1 MKFNRSYRLTID
13 VSDSEKI
20 VIEPPFTIRFSMV
33 RDTQSSINQ
42 LTLSII
48 NLGEKTRNKIF
59 QDRYDFLTY
68 KRVIL
73 EAGYKDLTK
82 IFQGNLFEAYSE
94 RQQTE
99 IVTNIVARDGG
110 HDIYNSLTSK
120 TLQGLTKREV
130 IDSLIGEFSEVKQG
144 KIGEIE
150 GAFLR
155 PVVLEGNTYELI
167 RIYGGSLVYI
177 DLERLHILKENEI
190 VSAAIPLINSKNGLL
205 ETPRRRNSL
214 VTITTL
220 FQPNIILSQLVE
232 IQSDVFSL
240 FDGQYKVIGLTHSGI
255 ISDAVGGGL
264 KSTFNLLVESVLF
277 GKFKEPI

>member
-1 MKFNRSYRLTID
+1 MKLNRSYRLTID

-20 VIEPPFTIRFSMV
+20 IIEPPFTIRFSLV
-33 RDTQSSINQ
+33 RNTQSSVNN

-59 QDRYDFLTY
+59 QDRYDFLQY
-68 KRVIL
+68 KRVTF
-73 EAGYKDLTK
+73 EAGYNDLTK
-82 IFQGNLFEAYSE
+82 IFQGDLFEAYSE
-94 RQQTE
+94 RQRTE
-99 IVTNIVARDGG
+99 IVTRIVARDGG

-130 IDSLIGEFSEVKQG
+130 IDGLIGEFSEVKQG
-144 KIGEIE
+144 KIGELE
-150 GAFLR
+150 GSFLR

-167 RIYGGSLVYI
+167 KIYGGLVYI
-177 DLERLHILKENEI
+177 DLERLNILKENEI
-190 VSAAIPLINSKNGLL
+190 VSAAIPLITSNNGLM

-220 FQPNIILSQLVE
+220 FQPNIILSQLIE
-232 IQSDVFSL
+232 IQSDVFSF
-240 FDGQYKVIGLTHSGI
+240 FDGQYKVIGLTHDGI

-264 KSTFNLLVESVLF
+264 KSTFDLLVESTLF
-277 GKFKEPI
+277 GKFKEVA